1 MTAHQYRLVVEGEL
15 GKRYVSAFEGMTVS
29 AHNGMTEITGP
40 VVDQSQLQGL
50 IGRIAALGL
59 TLRSITSLDSEDAE
73 AASHN
78 HVGNG
83 S

>member
-1 MTAHQYRLVVEGEL
+1 MSVQHYRLVVEGEL
-15 GKRYVSAFEGMTVS
+15 GKRYLSAFEGMTVS
-29 AHNGMTEITGP
+29 AHDGITEITGP

-73 AASHN
+73 AASHY
-78 HVGNG
+78 HQANG